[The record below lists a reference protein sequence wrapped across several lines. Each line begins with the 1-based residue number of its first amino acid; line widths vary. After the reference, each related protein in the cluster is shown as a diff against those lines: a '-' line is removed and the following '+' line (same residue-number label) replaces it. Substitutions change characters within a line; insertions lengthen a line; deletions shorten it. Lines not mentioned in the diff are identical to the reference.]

1 MNEGNVVSKPTTS
14 RAARRAATQARI
26 LDAARQEFG
35 DRGFEATTVR
45 GIARRA
51 GVDPSLVLQH
61 YGSKSALFTAA
72 IQLPAGEPDEAADHL
87 ADVLK
92 VRAAALPPEMRA
104 LVRSMLTA
112 PEASEAVRLH
122 LDERIGNLAAG
133 HRRPGRRATS
143 RYRCEQHSRPH
154 RGPPLPPAARR
165 VERLRRRPGPGGQPS
180 PRCGSGSKALP
191 LVPLVAGSFLVLQ
204 RLTSGPLARE
214 ATFQEPLNHST
225 GIRENDLGTGDVPQK
240 RHYE

>member
-1 MNEGNVVSKPTTS
+1 MDKGTAASQPITS

-45 GIARRA
+45 DVARQA

-72 IQLPAGEPDEAADHL
+72 IQLPAGEPEEAADHL
-87 ADVLK
+87 AEVLK

-104 LVRSMLTA
+104 LVRSMLTV

-133 HRRPGRRATS
+133 IGGRDAELRAAIAVSSILGLTVARHFLQLRGVSSATEDDLVRAASQALTAGLGAERS
-143 RYRCEQHSRPH
+143 R
-154 RGPPLPPAARR
+154 
-165 VERLRRRPGPGGQPS
+165 
-180 PRCGSGSKALP
+180 
-191 LVPLVAGSFLVLQ
+191 
-204 RLTSGPLARE
+204 
-214 ATFQEPLNHST
+214 
-225 GIRENDLGTGDVPQK
+225 
-240 RHYE
+240 

>member
-1 MNEGNVVSKPTTS
+1 MSQGTADSKPMTS
-14 RAARRAATQARI
+14 RAARRAASEARI

-45 GIARRA
+45 DIAHRA

-72 IQLPAGEPDEAADHL
+72 IQLPPGEPEEAADHL
-87 ADVLK
+87 AEVLK

-133 HRRPGRRATS
+133 IGGPDAELRAAIAVSSILGLTVARHFLQLRAVSSASDDDLVRVAS
-143 RYRCEQHSRPH
+143 RALTAGLGAEHSR
-154 RGPPLPPAARR
+154 
-165 VERLRRRPGPGGQPS
+165 
-180 PRCGSGSKALP
+180 
-191 LVPLVAGSFLVLQ
+191 
-204 RLTSGPLARE
+204 
-214 ATFQEPLNHST
+214 
-225 GIRENDLGTGDVPQK
+225 
-240 RHYE
+240 

>member
-1 MNEGNVVSKPTTS
+1 MDKGTAVSQPMTS

-45 GIARRA
+45 DVARQA

-72 IQLPAGEPDEAADHL
+72 IQLPAGEPEEAADHL
-87 ADVLK
+87 AEVLK

-104 LVRSMLTA
+104 LVRSMLTV

-133 HRRPGRRATS
+133 IGGPDAELRAAIAVSSILGLTVARHFLQLRAVSSSSDDDLVRVASQALTAGLGAERS
-143 RYRCEQHSRPH
+143 R
-154 RGPPLPPAARR
+154 
-165 VERLRRRPGPGGQPS
+165 
-180 PRCGSGSKALP
+180 
-191 LVPLVAGSFLVLQ
+191 
-204 RLTSGPLARE
+204 
-214 ATFQEPLNHST
+214 
-225 GIRENDLGTGDVPQK
+225 
-240 RHYE
+240 

>member
-1 MNEGNVVSKPTTS
+1 MDEATAAFPPMTS
-14 RAARRAATQARI
+14 RAARRAATQVRI

-45 GIARRA
+45 GIAHRA

-72 IQLPAGEPDEAADHL
+72 IQLPPDQPDEVADHL

-92 VRAAALPPEMRA
+92 VRADALPPEMRV

-112 PEASEAVRLH
+112 PEAGEAVRRH

-133 HRRPGRRATS
+133 IGGPDAELRAAVAVSSILGLTVARHFLQLRAVSSASDDDLVRVAS
-143 RYRCEQHSRPH
+143 RALTRGLEAERSR
-154 RGPPLPPAARR
+154 
-165 VERLRRRPGPGGQPS
+165 
-180 PRCGSGSKALP
+180 
-191 LVPLVAGSFLVLQ
+191 
-204 RLTSGPLARE
+204 
-214 ATFQEPLNHST
+214 
-225 GIRENDLGTGDVPQK
+225 
-240 RHYE
+240 